1 MHTPRRSPLSR
12 WARILRLQALVALLG
27 VLPALAASAERLQ
40 VAPSTLTATNAVLW
54 VAREKGI
61 FQGHG
66 LAVRLISV
74 AGVRS
79 LQARRANEGEL
90 VSGAGSTAS
99 QANLAVADT
108 VSVGGI
114 AN

>member
-27 VLPALAASAERLQ
+27 VLSAPCASAERLQ
-40 VAPSTLTATNAVLW
+40 VAHSTLTATNAVLW

-66 LAVRLISV
+66 LDVRLIYV

-79 LQARRANEGEL
+79 LQALLATQVEL
-90 VSGAGSTAS
+90 VSVAGS
-99 QANLAVADT
+99 NAVPAHL
-108 VSVGGI
+108 GG
-114 AN
+114 ARSAGLRR